1 MENLQVI
8 QNMYRHFDE
17 KNMAEVMK
25 CFDSEVVWIRPGEP
39 EIPYS
44 GIFKGFEGLSDMF
57 TKVAKTIVIKTFTP
71 RKFLAQDDVVV
82 VIGNDEADV
91 ISTGK
96 SYSSDWVY
104 IFTLKEQKITH
115 VQAYIDTLEIAK
127 AFRL

>member
-1 MENLQVI
+1 
-8 QNMYRHFDE
+8 
-17 KNMAEVMK
+17 
-25 CFDSEVVWIRPGEP
+25 
-39 EIPYS
+39 
-44 GIFKGFEGLSDMF
+44 
-57 TKVAKTIVIKTFTP
+57 VIKTFTP